1 MRGGTGMTSIKKA
14 ILLFTVL
21 FIVTGFVYPVT
32 VTLTAGFLF
41 PDQAHGSLIVD
52 NNSRVIG
59 SKLIGQNFT
68 APQYFQSRP
77 SAAGYNAS
85 SSGGS
90 NLGPTNPVLLELVD
104 ARISALREAG
114 VTGPIPSDLVMASAS
129 GLDPHISLESA
140 LLQVPV
146 VAKARNLPEEEVK
159 TLVLAE
165 SIDSPFTGAYVNVL
179 SLNRALDEKT
189 RFESIT
195 HH

>member
-1 MRGGTGMTSIKKA
+1 MTSLKKA
-14 ILLFTVL
+14 TLLFTVL
-21 FIVTGFVYPVT
+21 FIITGLVYPIT
-32 VTLTAGFLF
+32 VTFVAGLLF

-52 NNSRVIG
+52 NDNRVIG

-77 SAAGYNAS
+77 SASGYDAA

-104 ARISALREAG
+104 NRTSALRKAG
-114 VTGPIPSDLVMASAS
+114 VTGSIPSDLVMASAS

-140 LLQVPV
+140 LIQVPV
-146 VAKARNLPEEEVK
+146 VAEARNLPEEEIK
-159 TLVLAE
+159 ALVLAE

-179 SLNRALDEKT
+179 SLNQALDDK
-189 RFESIT
+189 SMSN
-195 HH
+195 

>member
-1 MRGGTGMTSIKKA
+1 MTSLKKA
-14 ILLFTVL
+14 ALLFAVM
-21 FIVTGFVYPVT
+21 FIITGLIYPIA
-32 VTLTAGFLF
+32 VTLIAGFLF

-52 NNSRVIG
+52 NGNKVVG

-77 SAAGYNAS
+77 SASGYNAT

-104 ARISALREAG
+104 NRTDALRRAG

-129 GLDPHISLESA
+129 GLDPDISLESA
-140 LLQVPV
+140 FVQVPV

-159 TLVLAE
+159 ALIVAE
-165 SIDSPFTGAYVNVL
+165 SVDSPITGTYVNVL
-179 SLNRALDEKT
+179 SLNRALDEKKPV
-189 RFESIT
+189 
-195 HH
+195 

>member
-1 MRGGTGMTSIKKA
+1 MTSIKKA

-21 FIVTGFVYPVT
+21 FIITGLVYPIT
-32 VTLTAGFLF
+32 VTLVAGLLF
-41 PDQAHGSLIVD
+41 PVQAHGSLIVD
-52 NNSRVIG
+52 NENRVIG
-59 SKLIGQNFT
+59 STLIGQNFT

-77 SAAGYNAS
+77 SASGYDAA

-104 ARISALREAG
+104 NRTSALREAG

-140 LLQVPV
+140 LVQVPV
-146 VAKARNLPEEEVK
+146 VAKARNLPEEEIR

-165 SIDSPFTGAYVNVL
+165 SVNSPFAGAYVNVL
-179 SLNRALDEKT
+179 SLNRALDERNK
-189 RFESIT
+189 SN
-195 HH
+195 